1 MATLYRKYRPLSFGE
16 VVGQN
21 NIKLTLEY
29 ELKSGQLAHA
39 YLFCGPR
46 AVGKT
51 TLARVMAKSLNCQR
65 RQPGE
70 FEPCNECP
78 ACTEIAEGRA
88 MDVIEI
94 DAASNTGVDN
104 VRDNIIAGTRVT
116 PVSMKYKVFIID
128 EVHMLS
134 GQAFNALLKTLE
146 EPPANV
152 VFVLCTTEVHKIPTT
167 IISRCQRFDFKRISV
182 IDVVRKLEYILS
194 CEGIKADKS
203 VLEAIARY
211 SGGHM
216 RDAESALGQ
225 ILSLVDQPADGQM
238 VTLTSEHADLVIPKN
253 DLEQSLKLIE
263 FLTLRDA
270 ANAIRL
276 VNLMV
281 EDGFDLKVYLNDTIE
296 LLRQMMLMK
305 VNPELIPGIGLDL
318 GEGLLA
324 KMIGLLDKVNLT
336 WLLKAINSLSAARS
350 NLKEAVLAQLPL
362 EMAIVETC
370 ELDSAP
376 KAARVE
382 SVVPEQAKAAA
393 PTPAAVLEPNSAPK
407 VASDQLID
415 INNIIVRWSE
425 FMANIK
431 KNNHSLSFT
440 MMTAKPKTVE
450 NNTLYLTFKH
460 KLHKDRLGEIE
471 VQRIVEK
478 ALEEVYN
485 AKLSVAAL
493 LEEVA
498 EAVSEAISEPEP
510 AVIQQPAIESASDPA
525 IEEVLKTLGGKI
537 VG

>member
-29 ELKSGQLAHA
+29 ELKSGMLAHA

-65 RQPGE
+65 RQPGQS
-70 FEPCNECP
+70 EPCNECP
-78 ACTEIAEGRA
+78 ACVEIAEGRA

-94 DAASNTGVDN
+94 DAASNTGVEN
-104 VRDNIIAGTRVT
+104 VRENIIASTRVAS
-116 PVSMKYKVFIID
+116 VSMKYKVFIID

-134 GQAFNALLKTLE
+134 SSAFNALLKTLE

-152 VFVLCTTEVHKIPTT
+152 VFILCTTEVHKLPST

-182 IDVVRKLEYILS
+182 MDVVRKLEYILS

-225 ILSLVDQPADGQM
+225 ILSLVDKPAEGQM

-253 DLEQSLKLIE
+253 DLEQSLKLVE
-263 FLTLRDA
+263 FLILRDA
-270 ANAIRL
+270 SNAIRL

-281 EDGFDLKVYLNDTIE
+281 DDGFDLKVYLNDTVE

-305 VNPELIPGIGLDL
+305 VNPELIPGIALEV
-318 GEGLLA
+318 GESLSA
-324 KMIGLLDKVNLT
+324 KMISLLGSINLT
-336 WLLKAINSLSAARS
+336 WLLKSINSLTAARTS
-350 NLKEAVLAQLPL
+350 LKEAVLAQLPL
-362 EMAIVETC
+362 EMAIVEIC
-370 ELDSAP
+370 ELEAAAAKPKPEFHDSP
-376 KAARVE
+376 KAPVPVPAVAPATVTK
-382 SVVPEQAKAAA
+382 SVP
-393 PTPAAVLEPNSAPK
+393 
-407 VASDQLID
+407 SDQLID

-493 LEEVA
+493 LEEAV
-498 EAVSEAISEPEP
+498 EAVSEAVSEPTLTP
-510 AVIQQPAIESASDPA
+510 APAITQPISDPA